1 MKFQG
6 IPALAVAAGMA
17 LLAATPGLGDGTTT
31 NAKKPPTDTKKTVT
45 VVKPAID
52 SGKSSKDK
60 DRQIPKTMPPKTI
73 TTSPVTSK
81 PKTDVKPMV
90 KPAPAATV
98 KTAPVAKPMP
108 AAKPMPVSKPV
119 VNVKPAPKTIP
130 IVNAKPATIAKPMPV
145 VKPAPVVKPMP
156 VAKSLEKKP
165 VVSKPAP
172 VVKSQPVKPQPIV
185 TPKTPVKPV
194 VTAKVAPSTP
204 KSTVKSNG
212 KVMTAAKPVTKPQ
225 SAPVTKVA
233 SNGKSMPN
241 AKPVGF
247 VKQATRFTATP
258 NKMQASA
265 AKSIAAKPM
274 ATKAVE
280 TKSTMTKPVATAPV
294 KTTSTKP
301 VQKQPVVAPKLPVGN
316 DKINMTKEQREK
328 ATVIAQK
335 YDVQIQNLQKQLA
348 DMQASREKELS
359 ALLKPQTTQLAK
371 AKTDSQPKMSSPKV
385 ETKRTIAPTDK
396 VKTAPAPK
404 GNTTKRDAKP
414 AAPIAKDKVVKKA

>member
-17 LLAATPGLGDGTTT
+17 LLAATPGLGDGNAT

-73 TTSPVTSK
+73 TTTPVASK
-81 PKTDVKPMV
+81 PKSDVKPIV
-90 KPAPAATV
+90 KTTPAATV

-108 AAKPMPVSKPV
+108 ASKPLPVAKAV
-119 VNVKPAPKTIP
+119 VNVKPATTPV
-130 IVNAKPATIAKPMPV
+130 VNAKPATIAKPMPV
-145 VKPAPVVKPMP
+145 AKPAPIAKPMP
-156 VAKSLEKKP
+156 VAKSMVKTP

-172 VVKSQPVKPQPIV
+172 VVKSQPVKPQPIA
-185 TPKTPVKPV
+185 TPKASVKPV
-194 VTAKVAPSTP
+194 VTAKVVPSTP
-204 KSTVKSNG
+204 KSAVKSNG
-212 KVMTAAKPVTKPQ
+212 KVITAAKPVNKSQ
-225 SAPVTKVA
+225 SAPVMKVA
-233 SNGKSMPN
+233 SNGETMPN

-247 VKQATRFTATP
+247 VKQSTRLMATP
-258 NKMQASA
+258 SKMQAPA
-265 AKSIAAKPM
+265 AKSIAAK
-274 ATKAVE
+274 T
-280 TKSTMTKPVATAPV
+280 TMTKSVATAPV

-301 VQKQPVVAPKLPVGN
+301 IQKQPVVAPKLPAGN
-316 DKINMTKEQREK
+316 DKMNMSKEQREK

-359 ALLKPQTTQLAK
+359 ALVKPQTTQLAK
-371 AKTDSQPKMSSPKV
+371 AKTDSQPKVSPKV
-385 ETKRTIAPTDK
+385 ETKRAIAPTDK

-414 AAPIAKDKVVKKA
+414 IPAAPIAKDKVVKKA

>member
-1 MKFQG
+1 MKFQR
-6 IPALAVAAGMA
+6 IPALAVAAGLA
-17 LLAATPGLGDGTTT
+17 LLAATPGLGDG

-52 SGKSSKDK
+52 SAKSPRDK
-60 DRQIPKTMPPKTI
+60 DRQIPKTMPPKSNTA
-73 TTSPVTSK
+73 TPVTSK
-81 PKTDVKPMV
+81 PKTDVKPTV
-90 KPAPAATV
+90 KTAPTATV

-108 AAKPMPVSKPV
+108 VSKPLPITKPV
-119 VNVKPAPKTIP
+119 VNVKPAPQTVP
-130 IVNAKPATIAKPMPV
+130 VVNAKPATIAKPMPMT
-145 VKPAPVVKPMP
+145 KPAPV
-156 VAKSLEKKP
+156 AKSMEKTP
-165 VVSKPAP
+165 VVSKPTP
-172 VVKSQPVKPQPIV
+172 IVKSQPVKPQPST
-185 TPKTPVKPV
+185 TPKTSVKPV
-194 VTAKVAPSTP
+194 VTAKVVPSTP

-212 KVMTAAKPVTKPQ
+212 KVMTAAKPVTKSQ

-247 VKQATRFTATP
+247 VKQSTRLMATP
-258 NKMQASA
+258 SKMQAPA
-265 AKSIAAKPM
+265 AKSIAAK
-274 ATKAVE
+274 T
-280 TKSTMTKPVATAPV
+280 TMTKSVATAPV

-301 VQKQPVVAPKLPVGN
+301 IQKQPVVAPKLPTGS
-316 DKINMTKEQREK
+316 DKTKMTKEQREK